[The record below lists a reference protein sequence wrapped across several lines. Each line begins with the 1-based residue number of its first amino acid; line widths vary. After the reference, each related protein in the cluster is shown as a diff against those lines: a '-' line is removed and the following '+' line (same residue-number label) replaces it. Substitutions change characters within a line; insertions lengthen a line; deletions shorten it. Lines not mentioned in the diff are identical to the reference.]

1 MGVSGSVDKRRL
13 GRTGIEVSPIGFGA
27 FKIGRN
33 TGIKYPHGYDLPDE
47 RGVERVLCGVLDKGI
62 NYIDTAPAYGVSEQR
77 LGRALAGRRDEIVLS
92 TKVGETFRDGRSTY
106 DFSASGVR
114 GSVEQSLVRL
124 RTDVIDV
131 VFIHSDGDDLRILQ
145 ETDAVEA
152 LTELRH
158 DGLVRAIGMSTRTVQ
173 GARAAMAW
181 SDVLMVEY
189 HLQDRSHADVIAE
202 AARADIGIVIKKGL
216 ASGHL
221 APQEAIRFVLATEG
235 VGSLVVGSL
244 SLEHLRENVRVAVAR
259 STER

>member
-33 TGIKYPHGYDLPDE
+33 TGIKYRHGYDLPDE
-47 RGVERVLCGVLDKGI
+47 RGVERVLCGVLDMGI

-152 LTELRH
+152 LTELRR

-221 APQEAIRFVLATEG
+221 VPQEAIRFVLETEG

-244 SLEHLRENVRVAVAR
+244 SLEHLRENVRVAVVR

>member
-1 MGVSGSVDKRRL
+1 MGVSDNVDKRRL

-33 TGIKYPHGYDLPDE
+33 TGTRYPQEYELPDE
-47 RGVERVLCGVLDKGI
+47 HDVERILDGVLDLGI
-62 NYIDTAPAYGVSEQR
+62 NYVDTAPAYGVSEER
-77 LGRALAGRRDEIVLS
+77 LGRALVRRRDEIVLS
-92 TKVGETFRDGRSTY
+92 TKVGETFQDGRSSY
-106 DFSASGVR
+106 DFSGRAVR
-114 GSVEQSLVRL
+114 TSVERSLLRL
-124 RTDVIDV
+124 RTECIDV
-131 VFIHSDGDDLRILQ
+131 VFIHSDGDDLRILR

-152 LTELRH
+152 LAALRD
-158 DGLVRAIGMSTRTVQ
+158 DGLVRAIGMSTKTVE

-189 HLQDRSHADVIAE
+189 HLQDRSHAEVIAE

-221 APQEAIRFVLATEG
+221 APAEAIRFVLATEG

-244 SLEHLRENVRVAVAR
+244 NLEHLRENVSAV
-259 STER
+259 TG